1 MYVDFNGEIFY
12 ANDEGKC
19 FIGFSIFKICK
30 DLFWV
35 GGCVCVKGDGC
46 FYPIVQI

>member
-19 FIGFSIFKICK
+19 FIGYPLFKICK
-30 DLFWV
+30 GLFLGV
-35 GGCVCVKGDGC
+35 CGDCVCERGWGVN
-46 FYPIVQI
+46 PQ